1 MRRPFLSAVLSF
13 LIAAKAF
20 GADAAPVGKFDGHQD
35 IGAVLHPGNVV
46 YDPTKQT
53 YTITGSGENMWFT
66 NDAFQFL
73 WKNLSGDYSLA
84 ADIAFQGTGGNPH
97 RKAVLVVRQTLDAD
111 SAYADAARHGEG
123 LTSLQS
129 REEKGATTHEI
140 QANVSG
146 PARVAIE
153 KRGSY
158 VYMLVGEQGKMA
170 RSGGSMRLELS
181 GPYYIGL
188 GVCSHDKDVSET
200 AVFSNVDLHA
210 LPAAEPRLYSTLET
224 ITVTSTDRRV
234 VYVAP
239 ERFEAPNW
247 SKDGASLFFKRAGR
261 IERISVKGGSPE
273 PADAGAGSETPL
285 TRDAGHNDGREY
297 SPDGS
302 FIYFHSDRGGSM
314 QIWRM
319 HPDGSAVEQVT
330 SDEFNNWFPRLSPDG
345 TQMAML
351 SYGKDVSGH
360 PENKDVQIRLMQ
372 LGDKKIR
379 ILAKLFGGQGTMNV
393 PSWSPDGKRLAFV
406 SYQLVP

>member
-1 MRRPFLSAVLSF
+1 MSDIRARRGKVRPANSTIGAMRRPFLSAVLSF

-73 WKNLSGDYSLA
+73 WKKVSGDYLLA
-84 ADIAFQGTGGNPH
+84 ADIAFEGTGGNPH

-247 SKDGASLFFKRAGR
+247 SKD
-261 IERISVKGGSPE
+261 
-273 PADAGAGSETPL
+273 
-285 TRDAGHNDGREY
+285 
-297 SPDGS
+297 
-302 FIYFHSDRGGSM
+302 
-314 QIWRM
+314 
-319 HPDGSAVEQVT
+319 
-330 SDEFNNWFPRLSPDG
+330 
-345 TQMAML
+345 
-351 SYGKDVSGH
+351 
-360 PENKDVQIRLMQ
+360 
-372 LGDKKIR
+372 
-379 ILAKLFGGQGTMNV
+379 
-393 PSWSPDGKRLAFV
+393 
-406 SYQLVP
+406 